1 MNKEVIIVGI
11 IGKSNLPNCN
21 KICFDLFKSHSIFL
35 DEKGKEREEN
45 RIKFYYQRG
54 SKHIFVHFETT
65 FDSYIAYDFIKNS
78 TFDSLVPFQTQLR
91 TKFSYVLLFA
101 TQICHIVI
109 MVETAPSFDA
119 SYLTIFKA
127 LKIIREK
134 YVLKFLP
141 KLLKNTSIGVLLG
154 KDVRLCSPRFIFL
167 FEKLARPIKD
177 LTTYEIKM
185 EDEIYQMLRSNF
197 IITNNSSMSL
207 FSLPR
212 NKKFLYINVNEE
224 INADPI
230 VDSVE
235 FLMHHIKDNEKEYE
249 NYDIRPYP
257 GYGLNSNWQD
267 AKSVTEE
274 NQRNFSKLLLEHVDE
289 ALISGFD
296 DSIAKYRSK
305 NHFIRPTMKVWFE
318 IFKFMHKIF
327 ILNPNDATFEA
338 KDTDYKAF
346 LDNFHKIIDID
357 EQLFFDSSIY
367 GFDHAIMNYN
377 ELLPAHYS
385 SKFHESKL
393 SAALE
398 IFYKYARGPETEALE
413 KRLRENAESI
423 WLSRKQCEMLS
434 LRGNA
439 CILALNHDLSEGTA
453 HSSGVILISA
463 CNCGHSQGRRED
475 PFTIKKA
482 NFDFYQIM
490 MSSCSFCEKALVI
503 DFPTFVPSSSNFKAA
518 EMSNKN
524 LMGLIL
530 SEYSNVKTTRVITND
545 EKKMSAHHLSAS
557 QKTQASEC
565 DLSLNIESDEDD
577 GERNKC
583 IKKVESDDEEMN
595 EIIVKI
601 GEVDIKEEHAIVSTT
616 EYLPGMITVQS
627 PVGLLP
633 QFPSYSLL
641 CIGNSSLYS
650 HNTGLTEREQAGF
663 LSGTNFL
670 LAWDVKVR
678 LEHAKTWAE
687 NFEKNRNRKKHINN
701 KQTSLQNS
709 NSSGTFFT
717 LKIFV
722 GMEYECMK
730 GGHRF
735 FCDSNHSVLRGSSGG
750 SKACGSK
757 VVFANMPIFFPCPC
771 RQNSVAQLMRVH
783 CVTPKA
789 PVFITIDPKI
799 RIRRESESNTFVTG
813 WNEPAKLSPSS
824 YWILRLPNI
833 YQGDDGVT
841 NIPPQEVPNSIEA
854 LRHGYLMEGM
864 FGIKENE
871 SGEIS

>member
-1 MNKEVIIVGI
+1 M
-11 IGKSNLPNCN
+11 
-21 KICFDLFKSHSIFL
+21 
-35 DEKGKEREEN
+35 
-45 RIKFYYQRG
+45 
-54 SKHIFVHFETT
+54 
-65 FDSYIAYDFIKNS
+65 
-78 TFDSLVPFQTQLR
+78 VPFQTQLR
-91 TKFSYVLLFA
+91 TKFSHVLLFA
-101 TQICHIVI
+101 TQVCHVVI
-109 MVETAPSFDA
+109 LVESSHSFDA

-141 KLLKNTSIGVLLG
+141 KLLKNTSIGSLLG
-154 KDVRLCSPRFIFL
+154 KDARLCSPRFIFF

-177 LTTYEIKM
+177 LTTYEIQM

-212 NKKFLYINVNEE
+212 NKKFLYINANDEVNS
-224 INADPI
+224 DPL

-235 FLMHHIKDNEKEYE
+235 FLMHHIKDNNDKEYE
-249 NYDIRPYP
+249 NYDVRPYS
-257 GYGLNSNWQD
+257 GYGLSARGQD
-267 AKSVTEE
+267 DSKSVFEE
-274 NQRNFSKLLLEHVDE
+274 NQRSFTKLLLEHVDE
-289 ALISGFD
+289 ALTLGFD

-305 NHFIRPTMKVWFE
+305 NHFVRPTMKVWYE
-318 IFKFMHKIF
+318 IFNFMHKIF
-327 ILNPNDATFEA
+327 IQNPNDSMFEA
-338 KDTDYKAF
+338 NDIEYKAY
-346 LDNFHKIIDID
+346 LENFHKLIDID

-367 GFDHAIMNYN
+367 GFDHALHSYN
-377 ELLPAHYS
+377 ELLPKHYS
-385 SKFHESKL
+385 SQFHENKL

-398 IFYKYARGPETEALE
+398 VFFKYARGPETEALE
-413 KRLRENAESI
+413 KKLRETAHSI
-423 WLSRKQCEMLS
+423 WFQRKQCEMLS

-439 CILALNHDLSEGTA
+439 CILALNHDFAEGTV

-463 CNCGHSQGRRED
+463 CNCGHTQGRRED
-475 PFTIKKA
+475 PYSIKKS
-482 NFDFYQIM
+482 NFEFYQIM
-490 MSSCSFCEKALVI
+490 MSSCSFCEKAVAI
-503 DFPTFVPSSSNFKAA
+503 DFPIFVPSTSSFKAA
-518 EMSNKN
+518 EISNKN

-530 SEYSNVKTTRVITND
+530 SEYSNVKATGVVTND
-545 EKKMSAHHLSAS
+545 EKTIHHLSAS

-565 DLSLNIESDEDD
+565 DLSLNIESDEEQSE
-577 GERNKC
+577 GHKS
-583 IKKVESDDEEMN
+583 IKKVESDDDDDMN

-601 GEVDIKEEHAIVSTT
+601 GEVDIKEEHATVSTT
-616 EYLPGMITVQS
+616 EYLPGLPTLNS

-687 NFEKNRNRKKHINN
+687 NFEKNRNRKKH
-701 KQTSLQNS
+701 KQLSTQ

-717 LKIFV
+717 LKIFL
-722 GMEYECMK
+722 GMEYECMR

-735 FCDSNHSVLRGSSGG
+735 FCDSNHSVLRGSGGG

-757 VVFANMPIFFPCPC
+757 VVFSNMPLYFPCPC
-771 RQNSVAQLMRVH
+771 RQNSVAQLMRIH

-799 RIRRESESNTFVTG
+799 RIRRESENIFVTG
-813 WNEPAKLSPSS
+813 WSEPAKLSPSS

-833 YQGDDGVT
+833 YQGDDGVAT
-841 NIPPQEVPNSIEA
+841 IPPQEVPNSIEA
-854 LRHGYLMEGM
+854 LRYGYLMEGI